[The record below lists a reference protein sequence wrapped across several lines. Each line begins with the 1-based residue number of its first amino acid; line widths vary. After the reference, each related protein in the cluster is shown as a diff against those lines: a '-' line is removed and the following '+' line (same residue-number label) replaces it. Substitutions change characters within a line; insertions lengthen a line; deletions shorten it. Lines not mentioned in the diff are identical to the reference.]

1 MSGAID
7 LWGSRRA
14 NFERCEWFQR
24 DEKATKDQSRLV
36 FKDKPTCVFYAKE
49 SNAFNYQKEQLGGV
63 FMADESVVTL
73 ETTDNVNGIKT
84 GDRIKYRG
92 TMWAVTSVQAS
103 EKHKQSQFLD
113 QVTKT
118 TYIGLKQ

>member
-14 NFERCEWFQR
+14 SFERCEWFQR

-36 FKDKPTCVFYAKE
+36 FKKKPTTVFYAKE

-63 FMADESVVTL
+63 FLADESVVTL
-73 ETTDNVNGIKT
+73 ETTDNVSGIKT
-84 GDRIKYRG
+84 GDRVKYRG
-92 TMWAVTSVQAS
+92 SIWAVTSVQAS

-118 TYIGLKQ
+118 TYIGLKR